1 MNESHQATDKKVAVF
16 LADGC
21 EEIEALTVVDLLYR
35 AGIPVTTV
43 SISGSTLVTGSHK
56 IRITAD
62 ICIHQSDID
71 SFDMLVLPGGMPGT
85 SNLAACTPLTEAV
98 CRFVREGKQ
107 VAAICAAPTILA
119 GLGLLEGKEATC
131 YPGREPDM
139 CGAVLTHE
147 STAVSGNIIT
157 GRGMGCAI
165 PFGLKI
171 VAHYLGDE
179 AAAALGENVV
189 WNVGKDGK
197 AL

>member
-1 MNESHQATDKKVAVF
+1 MNESHQAADKKVAVF

-43 SISGSTLVTGSHK
+43 SVSGSTFVTGSHK

-62 ICIHQSDID
+62 TCFHQLDID

-85 SNLAACTPLTEAV
+85 ANLAACAPLAEAV
-98 CRFVREGKQ
+98 LRFSREGKQ

-139 CGAVLTHE
+139 RGAILTHE
-147 STAVSGNIIT
+147 AVAVSGNIIT

-165 PFGLKI
+165 PFGLEI
-171 VAHYLGDE
+171 VAHYLGAG